1 MAASDL
7 PPTDTATEHCVS
19 CGRPTSEC
27 PGCGRELDPPHF
39 CATCGTRLAV
49 LVKPTGWRGRCKV
62 HGEVA
67 ASDR

>member
-7 PPTDTATEHCVS
+7 P
-19 CGRPTSEC
+19 RPTRRPCTACRAAAASEC

>member
-1 MAASDL
+1 MVV
-7 PPTDTATEHCVS
+7 T
-19 CGRPTSEC
+19 
-27 PGCGRELDPPHF
+27 LDPPHF